1 MTKLKAIIVDDEPLA
16 LKLLRSKL
24 NKFAELDIIAE
35 CKNGREAIQ
44 ATMDLAPDILF
55 LDIQMPGIDGF
66 GVIKKLQTDVV
77 PMVVFT
83 TAFEQYALDAFDVHA
98 VDYILKPIDE
108 EHIQRAVN
116 RALNRFARGENNDN
130 KTNIIGAIDS
140 INERENAS
148 LRFPLSSDHSDDQ
161 AGSSG
166 SNVERKVV
174 IKDRDDITLLKQSEI
189 EWVDAAGDYVCL
201 HSEGVTHIKRST
213 LKSLL
218 EELDPTIFKRVHRST
233 IVNLNFIQKVI
244 PHTKGEF
251 FLKLGE
257 YDQVKVSRN
266 YRDVIKSFLTDM

>member
-1 MTKLKAIIVDDEPLA
+1 MNKLKAIIVDDEPLA

-24 NKFAELDIIAE
+24 NKFTELEIIAE

-44 ATMDLAPDILF
+44 ATMDLAPDIIF

-66 GVIKKLQTDVV
+66 GVIKKLQNDIV

-108 EHIQRAVN
+108 EHLQRAVN
-116 RALNRFARGENNDN
+116 RALTRFSRGENADN
-130 KTNIIGAIDS
+130 KTAIIGAIDS
-140 INERENAS
+140 INERESGS
-148 LRFPLSSDHSDDQ
+148 LRFPLSSEYN
-161 AGSSG
+161 AGQVSSTG
-166 SNVERKVV
+166 SNIERKVV

-201 HSEGVTHIKRST
+201 HADGVTHIKRST

-266 YRDVIKSFLTDM
+266 YRDVIKTFLTDM